1 VASANIV
8 VTFTF
13 DVPSWAVWM
22 HRIAEM
28 QDAIN
33 GIERMRWERE
43 WGFLTG
49 EFWRY
54 P

>member
-1 VASANIV
+1 MRAGSVHI
-8 VTFTF
+8 TFTF
-13 DVPSWAVWM
+13 DVPSMAVWM

-43 WGFLTG
+43 WGFVTG
-49 EFWRY
+49 EYWQY